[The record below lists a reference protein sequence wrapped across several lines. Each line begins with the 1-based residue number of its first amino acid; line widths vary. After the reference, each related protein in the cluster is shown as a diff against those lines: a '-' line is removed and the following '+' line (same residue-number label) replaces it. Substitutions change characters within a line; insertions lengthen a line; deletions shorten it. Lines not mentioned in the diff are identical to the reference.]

1 MVTTVNIPVEGYI
14 LLIEC
19 RAKLA
24 IIKSYIR
31 SGNACYE
38 DEKFLKCVLGMEEGT
53 DDGWKFGYRTVG
65 IAECKDNKKDGIY
78 VHTAAAE

>member
-38 DEKFLKCVLGMEEGT
+38 GREISQM
-53 DDGWKFGYRTVG
+53 RTG
-65 IAECKDNKKDGIY
+65 NGRRY
-78 VHTAAAE
+78 

>member
-19 RAKLA
+19 RAKIA

-53 DDGWKFGYRTVG
+53 DDGR
-65 IAECKDNKKDGIY
+65 N
-78 VHTAAAE
+78 

>member
-38 DEKFLKCVLGMEEGT
+38 DEKFLKCVLGMEEIS
-53 DDGWKFGYRTVG
+53 GYDEASSVLRYLRRATLRR
-65 IAECKDNKKDGIY
+65 
-78 VHTAAAE
+78 